1 MFSGEYSHVID
12 AKKRI
17 FIPAQFREELGQRF
31 YFCKSMPGNTC
42 VLVYSESGYADRV
55 NAVKQGTSV
64 HFQRF
69 INEGAQLVES
79 DKSGRVTIP
88 QKLFEYA
95 ELNKNIIIFGMTDHI
110 ELWDRDKLTAEY
122 EMGKNEEISPEL
134 REYLY

>member
-1 MFSGEYSHVID
+1 MFSGEFNHVID

-17 FIPAQFREELGQRF
+17 FIPAQFRDELGQKF

-42 VLVYSESGYADRV
+42 VLVYSEEGYAQRV
-55 NAVKQGTSV
+55 NAVKENTSV

-69 INEGAQLVES
+69 LYEGAQLAES

-95 ELNKNIIIFGMTDHI
+95 GLSKNIVILGMNDHV
-110 ELWDRDKLTAEY
+110 ELWDKDKLAAEY
-122 EMGKNEEISPEL
+122 EAGSAEQIPQEL
-134 REYLY
+134 YNFLY